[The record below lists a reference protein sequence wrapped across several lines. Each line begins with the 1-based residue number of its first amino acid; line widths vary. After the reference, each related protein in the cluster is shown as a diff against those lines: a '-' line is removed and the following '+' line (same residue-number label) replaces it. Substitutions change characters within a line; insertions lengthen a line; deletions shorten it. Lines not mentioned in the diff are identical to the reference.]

1 VGAEGWYEG
10 EELAEETMERLPSER
25 RRRMRPETAVAAAA
39 GGGGGGGDNITAAA
53 AAVRASL
60 AVTENTRTEKRS
72 VFCSAK
78 TPAHNRARK
87 SPNPYT

>member
-39 GGGGGGGDNITAAA
+39 GGGGGRESISSD
-53 AAVRASL
+53 
-60 AVTENTRTEKRS
+60 
-72 VFCSAK
+72 
-78 TPAHNRARK
+78 
-87 SPNPYT
+87 